1 MKGNGLSDR
10 EAALIAAARRES
22 GLRPQAAKATAP
34 RVVKRDAPAQPVMP
48 PSPQP
53 SAIGATPSTPTFTP
67 QAPTEA
73 PPKPDIATRMAL
85 LMEAERAALQ
95 ERKSRIKRN
104 YMIGISAVLVPSF
117 LQSFQDISSIRRRGA
132 AVAPRSNPDRPPRCS
147 SPGTENP

>member
-1 MKGNGLSDR
+1 MKGKGLSDK

-22 GLRPQAAKATAP
+22 GLQPQTAKATTP
-34 RVVKRDAPAQPVMP
+34 RVVKHGAPAQSVMP
-48 PSPQP
+48 VSPQP
-53 SAIGATPSTPTFTP
+53 VAGAAPSTPKITP
-67 QAPTEA
+67 QAPAEA

-117 LQSFQDISSIRRRGA
+117 IYVFFNLFKILVR
-132 AVAPRSNPDRPPRCS
+132 
-147 SPGTENP
+147 

>member
-1 MKGNGLSDR
+1 MKGKGLSDR
-10 EAALIAAARRES
+10 EEALIAAARRES
-22 GLRPQAAKATAP
+22 GLRSQAAKATAP
-34 RVVKRDAPAQPVMP
+34 RVVRHDAPAQPVMP

-53 SAIGATPSTPTFTP
+53 SAIGATPTTPTFTP

-73 PPKPDIATRMAL
+73 PPEPDIATRMAL

-117 LQSFQDISSIRRRGA
+117 LYVFFNIFKILAR
-132 AVAPRSNPDRPPRCS
+132 
-147 SPGTENP
+147 